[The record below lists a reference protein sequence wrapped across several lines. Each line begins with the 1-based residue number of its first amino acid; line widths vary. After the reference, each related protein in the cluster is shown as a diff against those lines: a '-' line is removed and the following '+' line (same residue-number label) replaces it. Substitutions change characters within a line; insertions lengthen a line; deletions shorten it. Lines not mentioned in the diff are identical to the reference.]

1 MPLDIDQVMCRHTI
15 RKTSVLAGHQAYIR
29 PILDGEIVRSVTTG
43 HHRHRTTATQ
53 YGFHFNIS
61 YGITFLSRDCSL
73 NQADVFIISTFI
85 QRTLRID
92 ISDHFL
98 YKLILTLWQV
108 VCTAPVNCNPS
119 DLVLYIVRI
128 VHQLLYFYFMTNR
141 DRIAKLTSKLLFHL
155 QLTDRIQQ
163 IVGRDLSWQTNRFF
177 DTTQVLRYVKHAFCH
192 RTS

>member
-1 MPLDIDQVMCRHTI
+1 MPLDIVLVVRSYTVC
-15 RKTSVLAGHQAYIR
+15 KTSILAWYQAYIR
-29 PILDGEIVRSVTTG
+29 PILDGEVISSVTTG
-43 HHRHRTTATQ
+43 HSRHRTTATQ
-53 YGFHFNIS
+53 YCFHFNVS

-98 YKLILTLWQV
+98 YKLIPTLWQV

-141 DRIAKLTSKLLFHL
+141 DRIAKLT
-155 QLTDRIQQ
+155 
-163 IVGRDLSWQTNRFF
+163 
-177 DTTQVLRYVKHAFCH
+177 
-192 RTS
+192 